1 MSQGLVLPT
10 KKIPAVSSNPK
21 YLILYGLP
29 KAGKTSALAQL
40 ENNLIVDLEGGSQFI
55 DAMSVQARTIT
66 DLGEIAQAIRA
77 KNAEVGHN
85 FYKHITIDNAT
96 RLEDICMSYACTL
109 YRKTELGKNWK
120 GDDVTTL
127 ARGAGYKYLRDAV
140 KKVIDMFKELC
151 DEFILVGHVKDSI
164 TDKDG
169 QEVNAK
175 EIDLVGKLGRIVCG
189 MADAV
194 GYVYRKENE
203 THISFKGGVG
213 ETIMEARARH
223 IAGRDVVIAKG
234 NEDGTITTYWDIVYK
249 PENK

>member
-1 MSQGLVLPT
+1 MGLVLPT
-10 KKIPAVSSNPK
+10 TKVPATSTNPK
-21 YLILYGLP
+21 YLIVYGLP

-40 ENNLIVDLEGGSQFI
+40 EGNLIIDLEGGSKFI
-55 DAMSVQARTIT
+55 DALAIQARTIN

-85 FYKHITIDNAT
+85 FYKRITIDNAT
-96 RLEDICMSYACTL
+96 RLEDICMGYACTL

-140 KKVIDMFKELC
+140 KKVIDMFKDLC

-164 TDKDG
+164 TEKDG

-175 EIDLVGKLGRIVCG
+175 EIDLVGKLGKIVCG

-194 GYVYRKENE
+194 GYVYRKDNE
-203 THISFKGGVG
+203 THISFKSGGDGTV
-213 ETIMEARARH
+213 MEARARH
-223 IAGRDVVIAKG
+223 IAGKDIIIATG
-234 NEDGTITTYWDIVYK
+234 NDDGTITTYWDRVYK
-249 PENK
+249 PEV

>member
-1 MSQGLVLPT
+1 MLTLPT
-10 KKIPAVSSNPK
+10 KPIPAVSTDPS

-29 KAGKTSALAQL
+29 KSGKTSCLAQL
-40 ENNLIVDLEGGSQFI
+40 PNNLIIDLEGGTNFI
-55 DAMSVQARTIT
+55 DALAIQARTIS
-66 DLGEIAQAIRA
+66 DLGEIASAIRA

-85 FYKHITIDNAT
+85 FYKRITIDNAT

-109 YRKTELGKNWK
+109 YRKTELGRNWK

-140 KKVIDMFKELC
+140 KKVIDMFKDLC

-169 QEVNAK
+169 EEVNAK
-175 EIDLVGKLGRIVCG
+175 EIDLVGKLGKIVCG

-194 GYVYRKENE
+194 GYVYRKDNE
-203 THISFKGGVG
+203 THISFKSGGDG
-213 ETIMEARARH
+213 TIMEARARH
-223 IAGRDVVIAKG
+223 IAGKDVVIATG
-234 NEDGTITTYWDIVYK
+234 NEDGSITTYWNRIYQTV
-249 PENK
+249 

>member
-1 MSQGLVLPT
+1 MIVLPT
-10 KKIPAVSSNPK
+10 SKVPATSTNPK

-29 KAGKTSALAQL
+29 KSGKTSAVAQL
-40 ENNLIVDLEGGSQFI
+40 ENNLIIDLEGGSKFI
-55 DAMSVQARTIT
+55 DALAVQARTIT

-77 KNAEVGHN
+77 KNEEVGHN

-140 KKVIDMFKELC
+140 KKVIDMFKDLC
-151 DEFILVGHVKDSI
+151 DEFILIGHVKDSI

-169 QEVNAK
+169 EEVNAK
-175 EIDLVGKLGRIVCG
+175 EIDLVGKLGKIICG

-194 GYVYRKENE
+194 GYVYRKDNE
-203 THISFKGGVG
+203 THISFKSRGDG
-213 ETIMEARARH
+213 TIMEARARH
-223 IAGRDVVIAKG
+223 IAGRDVIIATG
-234 NEDGTITTYWDIVYK
+234 NEDGSITTYWDRVYK
-249 PENK
+249 PE

>member
-1 MSQGLVLPT
+1 MITLPT
-10 KKIPAVSSNPK
+10 NKIPAVSTNPQ
-21 YLILYGLP
+21 YLVLYGLP

-40 ENNLIVDLEGGSQFI
+40 ENNLIIDLEGGSQFI
-55 DAMSVQARTIT
+55 DAMSIQARTIN

-77 KNAEVGHN
+77 KNSEVGHN

-96 RLEDICMSYACTL
+96 RLEDICMGYACTL
-109 YRKTELGKNWK
+109 YRQTELGKNWK
-120 GDDVTTL
+120 GTDVTTL

-164 TDKDG
+164 TEKDG

-175 EIDLVGKLGRIVCG
+175 EIDLVGKLGKIICG

-194 GYVYRKENE
+194 GYVYRKDNE
-203 THISFKGGVG
+203 THISFKSGGDG
-213 ETIMEARARH
+213 TIMEARARH
-223 IAGRDVVIAKG
+223 IAGKDIVIATG
-234 NEDGTITTYWDIVYK
+234 NEDGSITTYWERVYK
-249 PENK
+249 PEV

>member
-1 MSQGLVLPT
+1 MGLVLPT
-10 KKIPAVSSNPK
+10 TKVPATSTNPQ

-40 ENNLIVDLEGGSQFI
+40 ENNLIIDLEGGSKFI
-55 DAMSVQARTIT
+55 DALAIQARTIN

-85 FYKHITIDNAT
+85 FYKRITIDNAT

-120 GDDVTTL
+120 GDDITTL

-140 KKVIDMFKELC
+140 KKVIDMFKDLC

-164 TDKDG
+164 TEKDG

-175 EIDLVGKLGRIVCG
+175 EIDLVGKLGKIVCG

-194 GYVYRKENE
+194 GYVYRKDNE
-203 THISFKGGVG
+203 THISFKSGGDGTV
-213 ETIMEARARH
+213 MEARARH
-223 IAGRDVVIAKG
+223 IAGKDIIIATG
-234 NEDGTITTYWDIVYK
+234 NEDGTITTYWDRVYK
-249 PENK
+249 PE

>member
-1 MSQGLVLPT
+1 MLILPT
-10 KKIPAVSSNPK
+10 QKVPAISEDPR

-29 KAGKTSALAQL
+29 KSGKTSCLAQL
-40 ENNLIVDLEGGSQFI
+40 DNNLIIDLEGGTNFI
-55 DAMSVQARTIT
+55 DALAIQARTIN
-66 DLGEIAQAIRA
+66 DLGEIASAIRA

-85 FYKHITIDNAT
+85 YYKRITIDNAT

-140 KKVIDMFKELC
+140 KKVIDMFKDLC

-169 QEVNAK
+169 EEVNAK
-175 EIDLVGKLGRIVCG
+175 EIDLVGKLGKIVCG

-194 GYVYRKENE
+194 GYVYRKDNE
-203 THISFKGGVG
+203 THISFKSGGDG
-213 ETIMEARARH
+213 TIMEARARH
-223 IAGRDVVIAKG
+223 IAGRDIVIATG
-234 NEDGTITTYWDIVYK
+234 NDDGSITTYWDRVYK
-249 PENK
+249 PEP

>member
-1 MSQGLVLPT
+1 MLTLPT
-10 KKIPAVSSNPK
+10 QPIPAVSTDPS

-29 KAGKTSALAQL
+29 KSGKTSCLAQL
-40 ENNLIVDLEGGSQFI
+40 PNNLIIDLEGGTNFI
-55 DAMSVQARTIT
+55 DALAIQARTIN
-66 DLGEIAQAIRA
+66 DLGEIASAIRA

-85 FYKHITIDNAT
+85 FYKRITIDNAT

-140 KKVIDMFKELC
+140 KKVIDMFKDLC
-151 DEFILVGHVKDSI
+151 DEFILVGHVKDSL
-164 TDKDG
+164 TEKDG

-175 EIDLVGKLGRIVCG
+175 EIDLVGKLGKIICG

-194 GYVYRKENE
+194 GYVYRKDNE
-203 THISFKGGVG
+203 THISFKSGGDG
-213 ETIMEARARH
+213 TIMEARARH
-223 IAGRDVVIAKG
+223 IAGRDIVIATG
-234 NEDGTITTYWDIVYK
+234 NEDGSITTYWDRIYK
-249 PENK
+249 TV

>member
-1 MSQGLVLPT
+1 MGLVLPT
-10 KKIPAVSSNPK
+10 TKVPATSTNPQ

-40 ENNLIVDLEGGSQFI
+40 EGNLIIDLEGGSKFI
-55 DAMSVQARTIT
+55 DALAIQARTIN

-85 FYKHITIDNAT
+85 FYKRITIDNAT
-96 RLEDICMSYACTL
+96 RLEDICMGYACTL

-140 KKVIDMFKELC
+140 KKVIDMFKDLC

-164 TDKDG
+164 TEKDG

-175 EIDLVGKLGRIVCG
+175 EIDLVGKLGKIVCG

-194 GYVYRKENE
+194 GYVYRKDNE
-203 THISFKGGVG
+203 THISFKSGGDGTV
-213 ETIMEARARH
+213 MEARARH
-223 IAGRDVVIAKG
+223 IAGKDIIIATG
-234 NEDGTITTYWDIVYK
+234 NDDGTITTYWDRVYK
-249 PENK
+249 PEV